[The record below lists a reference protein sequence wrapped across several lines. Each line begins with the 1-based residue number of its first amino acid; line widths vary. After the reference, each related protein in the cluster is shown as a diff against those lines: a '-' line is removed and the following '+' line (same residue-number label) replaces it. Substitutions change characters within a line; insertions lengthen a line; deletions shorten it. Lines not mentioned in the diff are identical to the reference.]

1 MSCSSV
7 TKFVITKGFRN
18 EFVFTIKEDGSTLPI
33 AIKPTDTFTA
43 VIKLLSTGAV
53 AASIP
58 LTVVSAPIG
67 KVKLVISPAIA
78 DSLISSKGAEEDRY
92 YTRPTYSLVLDCK
105 TAANGPFLA
114 KVPYVYV
121 E

>member
-7 TKFVITKGFRN
+7 TKFVITKGFSN
-18 EFVFTIKEDGSTLPI
+18 EFVFTIKRDGSTLPI
-33 AIKPTDTFTA
+33 VIEPSDTFTA
-43 VIKLLSTGAV
+43 AIKLLSTGAV
-53 AASIP
+53 ATSIP
-58 LTVVSAPIG
+58 LTVESAPNG
-67 KVKLVISPAIA
+67 KVKLVISSSIA
-78 DSLISSKGAEEDRY
+78 SSLISSKGAEEDRY
-92 YTRPTYSLVLDCK
+92 YTRPTYSLILDCN

>member
-1 MSCSSV
+1 MSCASV
-7 TKFVITKGFRN
+7 TKFIITKGFSN
-18 EFVFTIKEDGSTLPI
+18 EFVFTVKQDGSTSPI
-33 AIKPTDTFTA
+33 VIAPSDTFTA

-58 LTVVSAPIG
+58 LTVESAPNG
-67 KVKLVISPAIA
+67 KVKLVISPDVA
-78 DSLISSKGAEEDRY
+78 DGLISARGAEEDRY
-92 YTRPTYSLVLDCK
+92 YPRPTYSLVLDCK
-105 TAANGPFLA
+105 TTANGPFLA

>member
-7 TKFVITKGFRN
+7 TKFVITKGFNN
-18 EFVFTIKEDGSTLPI
+18 EFIFTIKADGSTSPI
-33 AIKPTDTFTA
+33 VIKPSDTFTA

-58 LTVVSAPIG
+58 LTVVSASDG
-67 KVKLVISPAIA
+67 KVKLSIRATVAS
-78 DSLISSKGAEEDRY
+78 SLISSRGAEEDRY
-92 YTRPTYSLVLDCK
+92 YPRPTYSLVLDCK

>member
-7 TKFVITKGFRN
+7 TKFVITKGFSN
-18 EFVFTIKEDGSTLPI
+18 EFVFTVKQDGSTLPI
-33 AIKPTDTFTA
+33 VIEPSDTFTA
-43 VIKLLSTGAV
+43 AIKLLSTGEV

-58 LTVVSAPIG
+58 LTVESAPVG
-67 KVKLVISPAIA
+67 KVKLVISSDVA

-92 YTRPTYSLVLDCK
+92 YTRPTYSLVLDCN
-105 TAANGPFLA
+105 TAANGSFLA

>member
-7 TKFVITKGFRN
+7 TKFVITKGFSN
-18 EFVFTIKEDGSTLPI
+18 EFVFTIKQDGSTLPI
-33 AIKPTDTFTA
+33 TIEPSDTFTA
-43 VIKLLSTGAV
+43 VIKLLSTGEV

-58 LTVVSAPIG
+58 LTVESALNG
-67 KVKLVISPAIA
+67 KVKLVISSVVANG
-78 DSLISSKGAEEDRY
+78 LISARGAEEDRFY
-92 YTRPTYSLVLDCK
+92 AKPTYSLILDCK

>member
-7 TKFVITKGFRN
+7 TKFVITKGLSN
-18 EFVFTIKEDGSTLPI
+18 EFVFTIKQDGSTLPI
-33 AIKPTDTFTA
+33 TINPSDTFTA

-58 LTVVSAPIG
+58 LTVESAPNG
-67 KVKLVISPAIA
+67 KVKLVISSTVTN
-78 DSLISSKGAEEDRY
+78 SLISSRGAEEDRY
-92 YTRPTYSLVLDCK
+92 YPRPTYSLVLDCK
-105 TAANGPFLA
+105 TVANGPFLA